1 MATLNTLQSFID
13 NARQTPS
20 GKVEWTDTSL
30 KGLQDEV
37 KHLFSTNAFQS
48 AANVVNLQTLS
59 GDNSQLAVVEND
71 PTLAK
76 NGIYFWSTSPV
87 VVGYTYPAAGGG
99 YWNFVRNPTTSPVT
113 QIIAGTNVTVSPVS
127 GIGAVTVNSQ
137 STAINATNWSV
148 PTRLSATSFVNSNIY
163 DNTNI
168 TKTASAGFSFNYG
181 AQEYLF
187 GDYTNGGNATALFI
201 DDSSSKIETTKTGVG
216 TGLSVDFFNLT
227 YKLGDFNNIGNGTLI
242 TLNDNTNNIAIIGK
256 SSTDSR
262 IDIDGSS
269 EITYITNNVNKI
281 GGTTNRTYLTITDS
295 ASSIVTE
302 YANNPLGL
310 SLSMANRRFTL
321 GDTGSNNGAKL
332 FIDDINKTV
341 LLTAAANVN
350 NTRVSLNDATQTF
363 QIDATNLVVNSTTN
377 NAPGRSATG
386 RYLNVT
392 IGGTAYNIP
401 LWI

>member
-1 MATLNTLQSFID
+1 MSTLNTLQSFID
-13 NARQTPS
+13 NAKQTPS

-37 KHLFSTNAFQS
+37 KHLFATNAVQTTP
-48 AANVVNLQTLS
+48 NTGNLITLS
-59 GDNSQLAVVEND
+59 GNDSLLAIVEND
-71 PTLAK
+71 TTLSK
-76 NGIYFWSTSPV
+76 NGIYFWSLSPV
-87 VVGYTYPAAGGG
+87 VIGYTYAAAGGG

-113 QIIAGTNVTVSPVS
+113 KIVAGTNVTISPA
-127 GIGAVTVNSQ
+127 GGTGDVTINSQ
-137 STAINATNWSV
+137 STAINASNYSV
-148 PTRLSATSFVNSNIY
+148 PTRLNATTFINSNIY
-163 DNTNI
+163 DDTNI
-168 TKTASAGFSFNYG
+168 TKTASSGFRFNYS
-181 AQEYLF
+181 AYEYLF
-187 GDYTNGGNATALFI
+187 GDYSNGNGGTTLFI
-201 DDSSSKIETTKTGVG
+201 DDSVGAIKTLKNASSL
-216 TGLSVDFFNLT
+216 GLNIDYGNDS
-227 YKLGDFNNIGNGTLI
+227 YQLGDFDNLTFGTNISIYN
-242 TLNDNTNNIAIIGK
+242 NTNYISIIANA
-256 SSTDSR
+256 SNDAR
-262 IDIDGSS
+262 IDIDGISQ
-269 EITYITNNVNKI
+269 ITNITNNVNKI
-281 GGTTNRTYLTITDS
+281 GGNTTRTYLTITDS
-295 ASSIVTE
+295 SSTIATQ

-310 SLSMANRRFTL
+310 TLSMANRRFTL

-377 NAPGRSATG
+377 NVAGRNPTG